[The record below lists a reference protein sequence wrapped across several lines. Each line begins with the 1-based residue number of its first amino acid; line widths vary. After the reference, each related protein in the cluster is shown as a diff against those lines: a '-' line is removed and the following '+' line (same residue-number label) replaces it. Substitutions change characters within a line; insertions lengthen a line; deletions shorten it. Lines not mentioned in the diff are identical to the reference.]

1 MIIFEATYRKSDGKR
16 RKIKFA
22 RLHDLPKREVDKSKV
37 KQYSGGKELVWDI
50 QKNGYRVF
58 DWDAVIG
65 KVVAKSA

>member
-37 KQYSGGKELVWDI
+37 KQYSSGKELVWDI

-58 DWDAVIG
+58 DWNTVIG